1 MAKILEAVT
10 FRCFCGPPTP
20 GGDQR
25 MHCGDAEQTKAPK
38 DSKVAKETKEAKEA
52 KDSKVA
58 REAKAPKDSKVA
70 KETKETK
77 ETKDCRGCGSR
88 RQRSKPVVFRR
99 HCLRFRRHNILLLG
113 LLILITL
120 SFLGCRWRSHRPS
133 QGRTKHLLKAATPAE
148 VPTHGNRTAM
158 AVRALVHGGT
168 VDMAPEAAGA
178 IILMDRFVG
187 RLLHGKSQPRWR
199 LCSRGGGCCQPRWP
213 LLLW

>member
-1 MAKILEAVT
+1 
-10 FRCFCGPPTP
+10 
-20 GGDQR
+20 

-77 ETKDCRGCGSR
+77 ETKDCRGCGNR

-120 SFLGCRWRSHRPS
+120 SFLGCRWRPHRTP

-148 VPTHGNRTAM
+148 VPTHGNRNAM

-168 VDMAPEAAGA
+168 MEMVPEAAGA
-178 IILMDRFVG
+178 IIMVDRFV
-187 RLLHGKSQPRWR
+187 
-199 LCSRGGGCCQPRWP
+199 
-213 LLLW
+213 

>member
-1 MAKILEAVT
+1 M
-10 FRCFCGPPTP
+10 
-20 GGDQR
+20 
-25 MHCGDAEQTKAPK
+25 
-38 DSKVAKETKEAKEA
+38 AKETKEAKEA

-58 REAKAPKDSKVA
+58 RESKAPKDSKVA
-70 KETKETK
+70 KETKEAK
-77 ETKDCRGCGSR
+77 ETKDCRGGGSR
-88 RQRSKPVVFRR
+88 RQRSKHVV
-99 HCLRFRRHNILLLG
+99 FRRHNILLLG
-113 LLILITL
+113 LLVLISL
-120 SFLGCRWRSHRPS
+120 SFLGCRWRPHRTP

-158 AVRALVHGGT
+158 AVRTLVHGGT
-168 VDMAPEAAGA
+168 MDMAPEAAGA

>member
-1 MAKILEAVT
+1 MAKIMEAVT
-10 FRCFCGPPTP
+10 FRCSCGPPTP

-70 KETKETK
+70 KETKEAK
-77 ETKDCRGCGSR
+77 ETKDCRGGGSR
-88 RQRSKPVVFRR
+88 RQRSKPVVFRQ

-120 SFLGCRWRSHRPS
+120 SFLGCRWRPHRPS

-148 VPTHGNRTAM
+148 VPTHGYRTAM